1 MTVVECEVVWLKRM
15 LKDLIVPIKDPNLI
29 YCDNMSSIH
38 LAQKYTTVFHTHT
51 KHIEVHYHFIR
62 ESIKAGDVD
71 LQHISIN
78 LQTVDIFTKSQ
89 GANKLRQFML
99 DLGLKILDLPNL
111 RGSTWSKRTPDN
123 TSRSEL
129 RIMEV
134 EADTSRSG
142 LWVTQVQADFGYSP
156 KPTQL
161 ELEGAC

>member
-1 MTVVECEVVWLKRM
+1 MAACEVVWLKRI
-15 LKDLIVPIKDPNLI
+15 LKDLGVPIKDLTSF
-29 YCDNMSSIH
+29 YYDNMSSIY
-38 LAQKYTTVFHTHT
+38 LAWNPVFHART